1 MNIKTKLILAI
12 GIPLLLFAVLGSII
26 FINLQ
31 KIITTNHW
39 VTHTHNVLGT
49 ADNIVGS
56 AVDMETG
63 MRGFLLAGKE
73 DFLAPYKAGEKE
85 TYKLLNELQ
94 QTVSDNPPQ
103 VERLKEVE
111 KILKQWQQNV
121 TTPMIEL
128 RRSVG
133 AGKTM
138 DEVANLVGEA
148 KGKQYF
154 DKFRSIMNEFKNIE
168 RNLMEERE
176 KESDATALNSEKI
189 LVIGIIIA
197 MLFGISL
204 GIYIVRDLIKQLGKE
219 PSDVNQITSRIAS
232 GDLTMTFDN
241 NVSSDSVYGSIR
253 TMNDGLL
260 NIVSGIKDTTTQLTE
275 SAEKTSVIAE
285 QTSKSI
291 QTQVNETTNVANAI
305 KEMGTAVKDVAENVV
320 VAASES
326 DKANE
331 LAIGGRETMKQTVGQ
346 MDELNSDVEQ
356 AAHVVEELENNT
368 NEINSIVEVIRG
380 IAEQTNLL
388 ALNAAIEAARAG
400 EQGRGFAVVADEVR
414 TLAERTQ
421 NSTQEINQM
430 IDKLQSGVRN
440 AVKVME
446 QSKAKAGIASKQAL
460 KTDDILNTILEA
472 INSIND
478 MNTQISSAAEQQS
491 AVMEEISGNVINVQN
506 MAEDTSQ
513 GAKQAAETGT
523 DLSKLAT
530 NLQEMITQFKT

>member
-388 ALNAAIEAARAG
+388 ALDAAIEAARAG